1 MTILQKAV
9 IASVLLASIGA
20 GVYEGRQASNA
31 RAATMTLQQQQAPLT
46 EQIQQLQREFEDNA
60 RQLASLR
67 EQNASLHSATA
78 ELLKLRA
85 EAGTLRSSVEQAKQ
99 AETNSTLFAA
109 KSWLEKAN
117 VLKKWV

>member
-1 MTILQKAV
+1 MTTLQKVVTAGM
-9 IASVLLASIGA
+9 LLASMGA
-20 GVYEGRQASNA
+20 GVYEGRQVLNA
-31 RAATMTLQQQQAPLT
+31 RGAAQTLQQQQALMA
-46 EQIQQLQREFEDNA
+46 EQIQQLQREREDNA

-99 AETNSTLFAA
+99 AESDPTL
-109 KSWLEKAN
+109 
-117 VLKKWV
+117 